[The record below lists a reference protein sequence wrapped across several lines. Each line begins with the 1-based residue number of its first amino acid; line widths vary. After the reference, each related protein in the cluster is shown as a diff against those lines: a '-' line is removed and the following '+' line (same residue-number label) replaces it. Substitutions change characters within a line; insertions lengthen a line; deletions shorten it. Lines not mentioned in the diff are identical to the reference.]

1 MEEPML
7 NKLVSLPLAL
17 AMSGIVGVNSVYAGS
32 QDEKRAS
39 ATAKVK
45 QRIME
50 RGVGEKARIE
60 VVLLDGTKLKGY
72 ISEAGEDS
80 FVVASSGAPN
90 RVMYSQVK
98 HVKGKGLSRVGKV
111 LMWLGITAG
120 VLLLIDLIVDD

>member
-1 MEEPML
+1 ML
-7 NKLVSLPLAL
+7 NKLVSLTLAL
-17 AMSGIVGVNSVYAGS
+17 AVSGIAGVNPVYAGS
-32 QDEKRAS
+32 QDERRAR
-39 ATAKVK
+39 AIAKVK

-50 RGVGEKARIE
+50 RGVGENARVE

-80 FVVASSGAPN
+80 FVVASSGAPI
-90 RVMYSQVK
+90 RVVYSQVRR
-98 HVKGKGLSRVGKV
+98 VKGKGLSTGGKV